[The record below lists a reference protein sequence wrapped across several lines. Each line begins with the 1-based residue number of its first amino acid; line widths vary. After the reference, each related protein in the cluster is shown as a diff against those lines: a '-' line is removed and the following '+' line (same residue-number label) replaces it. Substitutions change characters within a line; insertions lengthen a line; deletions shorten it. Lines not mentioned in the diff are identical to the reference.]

1 MSAAPLKQILAGA
14 RARFSEVGI
23 APVDAELLAAHILQ
37 IGRMELHAREYQ
49 FTSEQS
55 EEFDEL
61 VARRLTGIPLQYL
74 TGSAP
79 FRHLEFDVGPGVL
92 IPRPETELL
101 VEAALVEI
109 ERIQSNREWRAGS
122 RTSVVD
128 LGAGSGAIAISI
140 SSEARSRGLQV
151 QVVAVEREPAAIT
164 WLERN
169 IAKHDVDIR
178 VVKGDVR
185 DALRDVRADLVVA
198 NPPYI
203 PSDQEIP
210 REVREHEPAS
220 ALFGGKRGI
229 EAPVEFI
236 HAATRILKAGG
247 FLALEHHETQ
257 AQELAAVLATDY
269 LSIEAFTDL
278 NQRPRWLTAR
288 RRG

>member
-1 MSAAPLKQILAGA
+1 MSQASLKQTLAGA
-14 RARFSEVGI
+14 RARFGGVGI

-49 FTSEQS
+49 FNTDQA
-55 EEFDEL
+55 EEFEEL

-79 FRHLEFDVGPGVL
+79 FRHLQFDVGPGVL

-101 VEAALVEI
+101 VDAALVEI
-109 ERIQSNREWRAGS
+109 ERIQSHPDWKVGGRI
-122 RTSVVD
+122 SVVD

-140 SSEARSRGLQV
+140 AAEARNRGLQV
-151 QVVAVEREPAAIT
+151 QVVAVERELEAIT

-169 IAKHDVDIR
+169 IAKHDLDIR
-178 VVKGDVR
+178 VIKGGVES
-185 DALRDVRADLVVA
+185 ALVDVRADLVVA

-203 PSDQEIP
+203 PDSQELP

-220 ALFGGKRGI
+220 ALFGGARGI
-229 EAPVEFI
+229 EAPLRFI
-236 HAATRILKAGG
+236 AAATRMLKAGG
-247 FLALEHHETQ
+247 FLALEHHESQ
-257 AQELAAVLATDY
+257 AQELAAALADGY
-269 LSIEAFTDL
+269 LSIETFTDL